1 MTLEDKYNE
10 MTTKPIKVLVCQMAV
25 PTIIAMVTT
34 AFYNIVDAVFIGH
47 LSTEGTEGTA
57 GIGISFAYMTF
68 IQALGFFF
76 GHGSGNH
83 ISRALGARD
92 VSSASVMAT
101 VGFVTPFLLGAVA
114 ALCCLPNLSW
124 LSRLLG
130 APESVVSQT
139 NDYLRYIV
147 LATPFMMSALTLNN
161 QLRLQG
167 NARFGMVG
175 IVSGAILNIALDP
188 LFIFTFGMGVSGASL
203 ATAISQVFAWCLLL
217 CGTFRPESVHID
229 IVGSWKLIVG
239 RATHDGSPLPTT
251 HYKLTTIYYEIFR
264 GGLPSFFRQVFNC
277 AAVVSLNYC
286 AAHYAASPEQEASA
300 VAAFAVVTRIMMF
313 AFSVVL
319 GFSQGFQPVCGYN
332 YGAKL
337 YGRVRE
343 SWLFATCVGTV
354 FLLVISALGILFAPQ
369 IVALF
374 RAEDPVLI
382 EIGAETLR
390 WQCAAFP
397 LVAMFTTTGML
408 FQNIRMTGPA
418 TLLSICRNGLFFLP
432 ALLLLPIWL
441 GLQGVQMAQA
451 VADFLTFLLCIPYAV
466 WINRKLKNDMQ

>member
-1 MTLEDKYNE
+1 MTERPVRL
-10 MTTKPIKVLVCQMAV
+10 LVCQMAV

-34 AFYNIVDAVFIGH
+34 ALYNVVDAAFIGR
-47 LSTEGTEGTA
+47 LSTEGTA

-83 ISRALGARD
+83 ISRALGAKD
-92 VSSASVMAT
+92 VSSASVVAT
-101 VGFVTPFLLGAVA
+101 VGFITPFLVGLVA
-114 ALCCLPNLSW
+114 AVVCLPNLSA

-130 APESVVSQT
+130 APAAVVPYA

-147 LATPFMMSALTLNN
+147 VATPFMMSALTLNN

-167 NARFGMVG
+167 NARLGMVG

-188 LFIFTFGMGVSGASL
+188 LFIFVFDMGVSGASL
-203 ATAISQVFAWCLLL
+203 ATAVSQLFAWCLLL
-217 CGTFRPESVHID
+217 HGTFRPESVHIKIRD
-229 IVGSWKLIVG
+229 FKPSWRV
-239 RATHDGSPLPTT
+239 
-251 HYKLTTIYYEIFR
+251 YYEIFR
-264 GGLPSFFRQVFNC
+264 GGLPSLFRQVFNC
-277 AAVVSLNYC
+277 AAAVSLNYC
-286 AAHYAASPEQEASA
+286 AALYAAPGQEASA

-319 GFSQGFQPVCGYN
+319 GFCQGFQPVCGYN

-343 SWLFATCVGTV
+343 SWLFATCVGTA
-354 FLLVISALGILFAPQ
+354 FLLVISAVGITFAPQ

-382 EIGAETLR
+382 EIGAVTLR

-397 LVAMFTTTGML
+397 MVALFTATGML

-418 TLLSICRNGLFFLP
+418 TLLSVCRNGLFFLP
-432 ALLLLPIWL
+432 AILLLPLWL
-441 GLQGVQMAQA
+441 GMQGVQVAQA
-451 VADFLTFLLCIPYAV
+451 VADVLTFVLSIPYAV
-466 WINRKLKNDMQ
+466 WINRKLINDMK

>member
-10 MTTKPIKVLVCQMAV
+10 MTTKPVKVLVCKMAV

-34 AFYNIVDAVFIGH
+34 ALYNVVDAAFIGH
-47 LSTEGTEGTA
+47 LNTQGTEGTA
-57 GIGISFAYMTF
+57 GVGISFAYMTF

-83 ISRALGARD
+83 ISRALGAKD

-101 VGFVTPFLLGAVA
+101 VGFVTPFLLGTVA
-114 ALCCLPNLSW
+114 ALCFLPNLSW

-130 APESVVSQT
+130 APESVVTQT

-167 NARFGMVG
+167 NAHFGMVG

-188 LFIFTFGMGVSGASL
+188 LFIFTFDMGVSGASL
-203 ATAISQVFAWCLLL
+203 ATAISQVFAWGLLL
-217 CGTFRPESVHID
+217 YGTFKPESVHIRLRD
-229 IVGSWKLIVG
+229 FKPSWKV
-239 RATHDGSPLPTT
+239 
-251 HYKLTTIYYEIFR
+251 YYEIFR

-277 AAVVSLNYC
+277 AAAISLNYC
-286 AAHYAASPEQEASA
+286 ACRYAAPGEDASA

-337 YGRVRE
+337 YGRVRA
-343 SWLFATCVGTV
+343 SWLFASCVGTA
-354 FLLVISALGILFAPQ
+354 FLLIISLVGILFAPQ

-374 RAEDPVLI
+374 RSEDPALI
-382 EIGAETLR
+382 EIGAEALR

-397 LVAMFTTTGML
+397 LVALFTTTGML

-432 ALLLLPIWL
+432 ALLLLPLWL

-451 VADFLTFLLCIPYAV
+451 VADALTFLLCIPYAV

>member
-1 MTLEDKYNE
+1 
-10 MTTKPIKVLVCQMAV
+10 MTTKPVKVLVCKMAV

-34 AFYNIVDAVFIGH
+34 ALYNVVDAAFIGH
-47 LSTEGTEGTA
+47 LNTQGTEGTA
-57 GIGISFAYMTF
+57 GVGISFAYMTF

-83 ISRALGARD
+83 ISRALGAKD

-101 VGFVTPFLLGAVA
+101 VGFVTPFLLGTMA
-114 ALCCLPNLSW
+114 ALCFLPNLSW

-130 APESVVSQT
+130 APESVVTQT

-167 NARFGMVG
+167 NAHFGMVG

-188 LFIFTFGMGVSGASL
+188 LFIFTFDMGVSGASL
-203 ATAISQVFAWCLLL
+203 ATAISQVFAWGLLL
-217 CGTFRPESVHID
+217 YGTFKPESVHIRLRD
-229 IVGSWKLIVG
+229 FKPSWKV
-239 RATHDGSPLPTT
+239 
-251 HYKLTTIYYEIFR
+251 YYEIFR

-277 AAVVSLNYC
+277 AAAISLNYC
-286 AAHYAASPEQEASA
+286 ACRYAAPGQDASA

-337 YGRVRE
+337 YGRVRA
-343 SWLFATCVGTV
+343 SWLFASCVGTA
-354 FLLVISALGILFAPQ
+354 FLLVISLVGILFAPQ

-374 RAEDPVLI
+374 RSEDPALI

-397 LVAMFTTTGML
+397 LVALFTTTGML

-432 ALLLLPIWL
+432 ALLMLPLWL

-451 VADFLTFLLCIPYAV
+451 VADVLTFLLCIPYAV

>member
-1 MTLEDKYNE
+1 
-10 MTTKPIKVLVCQMAV
+10 MTTKPVKVLVWKMAV

-34 AFYNIVDAVFIGH
+34 ALYNVVDAAFIGH
-47 LSTEGTEGTA
+47 LNTQGTEGTA
-57 GIGISFAYMTF
+57 GVGISFAYMTF

-76 GHGSGNH
+76 GHGSGNF
-83 ISRALGARD
+83 ISRALGAKD

-101 VGFVTPFLLGAVA
+101 VGFVTPFLLGTVA
-114 ALCCLPNLSW
+114 ALCFLPNLSW

-130 APESVVSQT
+130 APESVVPQT

-167 NARFGMVG
+167 NAHFGMVG

-188 LFIFTFGMGVSGASL
+188 LFIFTFDMGVSGASL
-203 ATAISQVFAWCLLL
+203 ATAISQVFAWGLLL
-217 CGTFRPESVHID
+217 YGTFKPESVHIRLRD
-229 IVGSWKLIVG
+229 FKPSWKV
-239 RATHDGSPLPTT
+239 
-251 HYKLTTIYYEIFR
+251 YYEIFR

-277 AAVVSLNYC
+277 AAAISLNYC
-286 AAHYAASPEQEASA
+286 ACRYAAPGQDASA

-337 YGRVRE
+337 YGRVRA
-343 SWLFATCVGTV
+343 SWLFASCVGTA
-354 FLLVISALGILFAPQ
+354 FLLIISLVGILFAPQ

-374 RAEDPVLI
+374 RSEDPALI
-382 EIGAETLR
+382 EIGAEALR

-397 LVAMFTTTGML
+397 LVALFTTTGML

-432 ALLLLPIWL
+432 ALLLLPLWL

-451 VADFLTFLLCIPYAV
+451 VADALTFLLCIPYAV

>member
-10 MTTKPIKVLVCQMAV
+10 MTTKPVKVLVCKMAV

-34 AFYNIVDAVFIGH
+34 AFYNVVDAAFIGR
-47 LSTEGTEGTA
+47 LSTEGTA

-68 IQALGFFF
+68 IQALGFYF

-83 ISRALGARD
+83 ISRALGAKD
-92 VSSASVMAT
+92 VSSASVVAT
-101 VGFVTPFLLGAVA
+101 VGFITPFLLGTVA

-124 LSRLLG
+124 LSRILG
-130 APESVVSQT
+130 APEGVVPYA

-147 LATPFMMSALTLNN
+147 VATPFMMSALTLNN

-167 NARFGMVG
+167 NAQFGMVG

-188 LFIFTFGMGVSGASL
+188 LFIFTFDMGVSGASL
-203 ATAISQVFAWCLLL
+203 ATAISQFFAWCLLL
-217 CGTFRPESVHID
+217 YGTFRPESVHIRLRD
-229 IVGSWKLIVG
+229 FKPSFKV
-239 RATHDGSPLPTT
+239 
-251 HYKLTTIYYEIFR
+251 YYEIFR
-264 GGLPSFFRQVFNC
+264 GGLPSLFRQVFNC
-277 AAVVSLNYC
+277 AAAVSLNYC
-286 AAHYAASPEQEASA
+286 AKIYADGPAQEASA

-319 GFSQGFQPVCGYN
+319 GFSQGFQPVCGFN

-337 YGRVRE
+337 YARVRE
-343 SWLFATCVGTV
+343 SWLFATCVGTA
-354 FLLVISALGILFAPQ
+354 FLLAISAVGILFAPE

-382 EIGAETLR
+382 EIGAVTLR

-397 LVAMFTTTGML
+397 LVALFTTTGML

-418 TLLSICRNGLFFLP
+418 TLLSVCRNGLFFLP
-432 ALLLLPIWL
+432 ALLLLPLWL

-451 VADFLTFLLCIPYAV
+451 VADVLTFLLCIPYAV
-466 WINRKLKNDMQ
+466 WINRKLNNEMR

>member
-10 MTTKPIKVLVCQMAV
+10 MTTKPVKGLVCKMAV

-34 AFYNIVDAVFIGH
+34 AFYNVVDAAFIGR
-47 LSTEGTEGTA
+47 LSTEGTA

-68 IQALGFFF
+68 IQALGFYF

-83 ISRALGARD
+83 ISRALGAKD
-92 VSSASVMAT
+92 VSSASVVAT
-101 VGFVTPFLLGAVA
+101 VGFITPFLLGTVA

-124 LSRLLG
+124 LSRILG
-130 APESVVSQT
+130 APEGVVPYA

-147 LATPFMMSALTLNN
+147 VATPFMMSALTLNN

-167 NARFGMVG
+167 NAQFGMVG

-188 LFIFTFGMGVSGASL
+188 LFIFTFDMGVSGASL
-203 ATAISQVFAWCLLL
+203 ATAISQFFAWCLLL
-217 CGTFRPESVHID
+217 YGMFRPESVH
-229 IVGSWKLIVG
+229 VKLRDFKPSFKV
-239 RATHDGSPLPTT
+239 
-251 HYKLTTIYYEIFR
+251 YYEIFR
-264 GGLPSFFRQVFNC
+264 GGLPSLFRQVFNC
-277 AAVVSLNYC
+277 AAAVSLNYC
-286 AAHYAASPEQEASA
+286 AKIYADGPAQEASA

-319 GFSQGFQPVCGYN
+319 GFSQGFQPVCGFN

-343 SWLFATCVGTV
+343 SWLFATCVGTA
-354 FLLVISALGILFAPQ
+354 FLLAISAVGILFAPE

-382 EIGAETLR
+382 EIGAVTLR

-397 LVAMFTTTGML
+397 LVALFTTTGML

-418 TLLSICRNGLFFLP
+418 TLLSVCRNGLFFLP

-451 VADFLTFLLCIPYAV
+451 VADVLTFLLCIPYAV
-466 WINRKLKNDMQ
+466 WINRKLNNEMR

>member
-10 MTTKPIKVLVCQMAV
+10 MTQRPVKLLVCKMAV

-34 AFYNIVDAVFIGH
+34 ALYNVVDAAFVGR
-47 LSTEGTEGTA
+47 LSTEGTA

-83 ISRALGARD
+83 ISRALGAKD
-92 VSSASVMAT
+92 ISSASVVAT
-101 VGFVTPFLLGAVA
+101 VGFVTPFLLGLTA
-114 ALCCLPNLSW
+114 AICCLPNLSW

-130 APESVVSQT
+130 APEVVVPYA

-161 QLRLQG
+161 QLRLEG

-188 LFIFTFGMGVSGASL
+188 FFIFTFDMGVSGASL
-203 ATAISQVFAWCLLL
+203 ATAISQLCSWALLL
-217 CGTFRPESVHID
+217 YGTFRPESVHI
-229 IVGSWKLIVG
+229 KLRDFKPSIKV
-239 RATHDGSPLPTT
+239 
-251 HYKLTTIYYEIFR
+251 YYEIFR
-264 GGLPSFFRQVFNC
+264 GGLPSLFRQVFNC
-277 AAVVSLNYC
+277 AAAVSLNYC
-286 AAHYAASPEQEASA
+286 AARYAAPGQAASA

-319 GFSQGFQPVCGYN
+319 GFSQGFQPVCGFN

-337 YGRVRE
+337 YARVRE
-343 SWLFATCVGTV
+343 AWLFASWVGTA
-354 FLLVISALGILFAPQ
+354 FLLVISALGIAFAPQ

-374 RAEDPVLI
+374 RAEDPVLV
-382 EIGAETLR
+382 EIGAATLR
-390 WQCAAFP
+390 WQCMAFP
-397 LVAMFTTTGML
+397 LVALFTTTGML

-432 ALLLLPIWL
+432 AILLLPMWL
-441 GLQGVQMAQA
+441 GLQGVEMAQA
-451 VADFLTFLLCIPYAV
+451 VADLLTFLLCIPYV
-466 WINRKLKNDMQ
+466 FWINRKLKRINTF

>member
-1 MTLEDKYNE
+1 MTQRPVKL
-10 MTTKPIKVLVCQMAV
+10 LVCKMAV

-34 AFYNIVDAVFIGH
+34 ALYNVVDAAFIGR
-47 LSTEGTEGTA
+47 LSTEGTA

-83 ISRALGARD
+83 ISRALGAKD
-92 VSSASVMAT
+92 VSSASVVAT
-101 VGFVTPFLLGAVA
+101 VGFITPFLVGLLA
-114 ALCCLPNLSW
+114 ALVCLPNLSW

-130 APESVVSQT
+130 APAEVVPYA
-139 NDYLRYIV
+139 NDYLRFIV
-147 LATPFMMSALTLNN
+147 AATPFMMSALTLNN

-167 NARFGMVG
+167 NAHFGMVG
-175 IVSGAILNIALDP
+175 IVSGAVLNIVLDP
-188 LFIFTFGMGVSGASL
+188 IFIFTLGMGVSGASL
-203 ATAISQVFAWCLLL
+203 ATAISQLFAWCLLL
-217 CGTFRPESVHID
+217 FGTFKPESVHIRLVD
-229 IVGSWKLIVG
+229 FKPSLKV
-239 RATHDGSPLPTT
+239 
-251 HYKLTTIYYEIFR
+251 YYEIFR
-264 GGLPSFFRQVFNC
+264 GGLPSLFRQVFNC
-277 AAVVSLNYC
+277 AAAVSLNYC
-286 AAHYAASPEQEASA
+286 AARYALPGQEASA

-319 GFSQGFQPVCGYN
+319 GFSQGFQPVCGFN
-332 YGAKL
+332 YGARL

-343 SWLFATCVGTV
+343 SWLFATCVGTA
-354 FLLVISALGILFAPQ
+354 FLLVISAVGIVFAPQ

-382 EIGAETLR
+382 EIGAVTLR

-397 LVAMFTTTGML
+397 LVALFTTTGML

-432 ALLLLPIWL
+432 ALLLLPLWL
-441 GLQGVQMAQA
+441 GMQGVQMAQA
-451 VADFLTFLLCIPYAV
+451 VADVLTFLLSLPYAI
-466 WINRKLKNDMQ
+466 WINRKLLRGMK

>member
-1 MTLEDKYNE
+1 MTQQPVKLLV
-10 MTTKPIKVLVCQMAV
+10 IKMAV

-34 AFYNIVDAVFIGH
+34 ALYNVVDAAFIGH
-47 LSTEGTEGTA
+47 LSTEGTA

-83 ISRALGARD
+83 ISRALGAKDRT
-92 VSSASVMAT
+92 SASVVAS
-101 VGFVTPFLLGAVA
+101 VGFVTPFLVGLLAVA
-114 ALCCLPNLSW
+114 ICLPNLSG

-130 APESVVSQT
+130 APTEVVPYA

-147 LATPFMMSALTLNN
+147 AATPFMMSALTLNN

-167 NARFGMVG
+167 NAQLGMVG
-175 IVSGAILNIALDP
+175 IVSGAILNIVLDP
-188 LFIFTFGMGVSGASL
+188 IFIFGLGMGVSGASL
-203 ATAISQVFAWCLLL
+203 ATAISQFFAWILLL
-217 CGTFRPESVHID
+217 RGTFRPESVHISLLNFRPSLK
-229 IVGSWKLIVG
+229 V
-239 RATHDGSPLPTT
+239 
-251 HYKLTTIYYEIFR
+251 YYEIFR
-264 GGLPSFFRQVFNC
+264 GGLPSLFRQVFNC
-277 AAVVSLNYC
+277 AAAVSLNYC
-286 AAHYAASPEQEASA
+286 AARYAAPGEEASA

-319 GFSQGFQPVCGYN
+319 GFCQGFQPVCGYN

-343 SWLFATCVGTV
+343 SWLFAVTVGTA
-354 FLLVISALGILFAPQ
+354 FLLVISAVGFIFAPQ

-374 RAEDPVLI
+374 RAEDSALI
-382 EIGAETLR
+382 NIGAATLR

-397 LVAMFTTTGML
+397 LVGLFTATGML

-432 ALLLLPIWL
+432 AILLLPLWF

-451 VADFLTFLLCIPYAV
+451 VADTLTFALSVPYAL
-466 WINRKLKNDMQ
+466 WINRKLKCGIK